1 MTGSLHVV
9 DEYALSPMQQG
20 MLSQTLEAPAG
31 GVYSIV
37 VSYRLHGPLDT
48 ARFAEAWRRVI
59 AHHPILRTSF
69 EWQGRIDA
77 VQVVH
82 EQATLDV
89 HEEDW
94 RPFPAETQAARLTR
108 FLEDDQRR
116 GFDLRRAPLLRMA
129 LFALA
134 DGVHEFVLT
143 HHHLLM
149 DGSCKPLLF
158 AQVFAAYEALV
169 AGRPVVLEPARPF
182 REFVDWIRAQPLDE
196 AEAFWRGEMQGFAGP
211 TTPWTRDATPT
222 VPVREYEEH
231 RVRLDAGASNALRL
245 WARRQRLT
253 LNSLVTGA
261 WALVLAAGSGSDD
274 VVFGA
279 TLNGRPADL
288 DGVDAMLGLFIN
300 TIPVRVRVNRDAAA
314 AAWLRALQ
322 GQQAEARERGL
333 APLGAIMRWSGL
345 GAGRPL
351 FESLLVFE
359 NNAGYGAGDER
370 YGDIVI
376 AAVTPVIRNSLPMTL
391 RCVPDKEIELHVLYD
406 AGRFSRARVAAVA
419 AQTTAALHAMTELG
433 DRPVAM
439 LLERLDALEAAHQ
452 TESARAY
459 DAHRRDALRSLR
471 QTGPRRAA
479 NPEEH
484 P

>member
-37 VSYRLHGPLDT
+37 VSYRLHGPLD
-48 ARFAEAWRRVI
+48 AVRFAEAWRRVI

-69 EWQGRIDA
+69 EWHGRSDA

-82 EQATLDV
+82 EQAPLEV

-94 RPFPAETQAARLTR
+94 RGLPFDAQTQRLAH
-108 FLEDDQRR
+108 FLEEDQRR
-116 GFDLRRAPLLRMA
+116 GFDVRRAPLLRIA
-129 LFALA
+129 LFKLD

-169 AGRPVVLEPARPF
+169 AGRPVTLAAARPF
-182 REFVDWIRAQPLDE
+182 RAFVEWMRAQPLDA
-196 AEAFWRGEMQGFAGP
+196 AEAFWRGEMRGVSGP
-211 TTPWTRDATPT
+211 TALWASDAP
-222 VPVREYEEH
+222 PAAPAREYEEH
-231 RVRLDAGASNALRL
+231 RTRLDAGASDALRL

-253 LNSLVTGA
+253 LNTAVTGI
-261 WALVLAAGSGSDD
+261 WALVLAAGAGSDD
-274 VVFGA
+274 VVFGS

-288 DGVDAMLGLFIN
+288 DGIEAMLGLFIN
-300 TIPVRVRVNRDAAA
+300 SIPVRVRVDRQAPA
-314 AAWLRALQ
+314 AAWLRTVQ
-322 GQQAEARERGL
+322 SGQAEAREHGL

-376 AAVTPVIRNSLPMTL
+376 ASVTPVIRNSLPLTL
-391 RCVPDKEIELHVLYD
+391 RCVPDREIELHVLFD
-406 AGRFSRARVAAVA
+406 ARRFSRARVAAVA
-419 AQTTAALHAMTELG
+419 AQVASGLNALPGL
-433 DRPVAM
+433 DDQPVAA
-439 LLERLDALEAAHQ
+439 LLERMAAIEAVHQ
-452 TESARAY
+452 AESARAY
-459 DAHRRDALRSLR
+459 ETHRRDALRLLR
-471 QTGPRRAA
+471 QSSRGHRGTP
-479 NPEEH
+479 
-484 P
+484 

>member
-20 MLSQTLEAPAG
+20 MLSQTLDAPAG

-37 VSYRLHGPLDT
+37 VSYRLHGPLDA

-69 EWQGRIDA
+69 EWQGRAEA

-82 EQATLDV
+82 EQAPLEV

-94 RPFPAETQAARLTR
+94 CGLSADTQAQRLAR
-108 FLEDDQRR
+108 FLEEDQRR
-116 GFDLRRAPLLRMA
+116 GFDVRRAPLLRIA
-129 LFALA
+129 LFALG

-169 AGRPVVLEPARPF
+169 AGRPVALEPARPF
-182 REFVDWIRAQPLDE
+182 REFVEWMRAQPLDA
-196 AEAFWRGEMQGFAGP
+196 AEAFWRGEMNGVSGPPALWAG
-211 TTPWTRDATPT
+211 DAPAGA
-222 VPVREYEEH
+222 PGREYEEH
-231 RVRLDAGASNALRL
+231 RARLDTGGSDALRL

-253 LNSLVTGA
+253 LNTAVTGV
-261 WALVLAAGSGSDD
+261 WALVLATGSGSDD

-300 TIPVRVRVNRDAAA
+300 SIPVRMRVDRQAPA
-314 AAWLRALQ
+314 AAWLRRLQ
-322 GQQAEARERGL
+322 SGQAEAREHGL

-359 NNAGYGAGDER
+359 NNAGYGAGHER

-376 AAVTPVIRNSLPMTL
+376 ASVTPVIRNSLPLTL
-391 RCVPDKEIELHVLYD
+391 RCVPDREIELHLLYD
-406 AGRFSRARVAAVA
+406 ARRFGRARVAAVA
-419 AQTTAALHAMTELG
+419 AQVAAGLNALPEL
-433 DRPVAM
+433 DDQPVAA
-439 LLERLDALEAAHQ
+439 LLERMAAIEAAHQ
-452 TESARAY
+452 AESARAY
-459 DAHRRDALRSLR
+459 DAQRRDALRSLR
-471 QTGPRRAA
+471 QSGPRRAA
-479 NPEEH
+479 NPEE
-484 P
+484 

>member
-37 VSYRLHGPLDT
+37 VSYRLHGPLDA
-48 ARFAEAWRRVI
+48 ARFAEAWRRII

-69 EWQGRIDA
+69 DWQGRAGA

-82 EQATLDV
+82 DQAALDV

-94 RPFPAETQAARLTR
+94 RGVAASAQAERLAR
-108 FLEDDQRR
+108 FLDEDQQR
-116 GFDLRRAPLLRMA
+116 GFDVRRAPLLRVA
-129 LFALA
+129 LFRLG
-134 DGVHEFVLT
+134 DDVHEFVLT

-158 AQVFAAYEALV
+158 AQVFAAYEALL

-182 REFVDWIRAQPLDE
+182 REFVEWMRAQPLDA
-196 AEAFWRGEMQGFAGP
+196 AETFWRGEMQG
-211 TTPWTRDATPT
+211 ATPT
-222 VPVREYEEH
+222 ALWPGDAPPAAPAREYEEH
-231 RVRLDAGASNALRL
+231 RVRLDAVASDALRL
-245 WARRQRLT
+245 WARRQRIT
-253 LNSLVTGA
+253 LNTAVTGA
-261 WALVLAAGSGSDD
+261 WALTLAAGSGSDD

-279 TLNGRPADL
+279 TLNGRPAEL
-288 DGVDAMLGLFIN
+288 DGIDAMLGLFIN
-300 TIPVRVRVNRDAAA
+300 SIPVRVRVHRQLTA
-314 AAWLRALQ
+314 AAWLRTVQ
-322 GQQAEARERGL
+322 SGQVEAREHGL

-359 NNAGYGAGDER
+359 NNAGYGAGHER
-370 YGDIVI
+370 YGEIVI
-376 AAVTPVIRNSLPMTL
+376 ASVTPVIRNSLPLTL
-391 RCVPDKEIELHVLYD
+391 RCVPDREIELHLLYD
-406 AGRFSRARVAAVA
+406 TRRFNPARVAAVA
-419 AQTTAALHAMTELG
+419 AQVEAALTALPEL
-433 DRPVAM
+433 DDQPVAA
-439 LLERLDALEAAHQ
+439 LRERVTALEAAHQ
-452 TESARAY
+452 AASVRAY
-459 DAHRRDALRSLR
+459 ETHRRDALRSLR

-479 NPEEH
+479 NPEGH
-484 P
+484 S

>member
-48 ARFAEAWRRVI
+48 SRFAEAWRHVI

-69 EWQGRIDA
+69 EWQGRAEA

-82 EQATLDV
+82 ERATLEV
-89 HEEDW
+89 HEENW
-94 RPFPAETQAARLTR
+94 RSLPAETQRARLAH
-108 FLEDDQRR
+108 FLEADQRR
-116 GFDLRRAPLLRMA
+116 GFDVRRAPLVRIA

-158 AQVFAAYEALV
+158 AQVFAAYEALA
-169 AGRPVVLEPARPF
+169 AGEPAALEPARPF
-182 REFVDWIRAQPLDE
+182 REFVEWMRAQPLDD
-196 AEAFWRGEMQGFAGP
+196 AETFWRGEMKGVNGP
-211 TTPWTRDATPT
+211 TPLWSGDATPPI
-222 VPVREYEEH
+222 PVRDYEEH
-231 RVRLDAGASNALRL
+231 RVRLDAAASDALRL

-253 LNSLVTGA
+253 LNTAVTGA
-261 WALVLAAGSGSDD
+261 WALVLAAGCGSDD

-300 TIPVRVRVNRDAAA
+300 SIPVRVRVNREATAAV
-314 AAWLRALQ
+314 WLRAVQ
-322 GQQAEARERGL
+322 TGQAEAREHGL
-333 APLGAIMRWSGL
+333 APLGSIMRWSGL

-359 NNAGYGAGDER
+359 NNAGYGAGHER

-376 AAVTPVIRNSLPMTL
+376 AAVTPVIRNSLPLTL

-406 AGRFSRARVAAVA
+406 ARRFGRARVAAVG
-419 AQTTAALHAMTELG
+419 AQAMAALNAMPGLEE
-433 DRPVAM
+433 RPIAA
-439 LLERLDALEAAHQ
+439 LLEHIGTLEAAHQ
-452 TESARAY
+452 AESARAY

-471 QTGPRRAA
+471 QTGRARAA